1 MSISDGVI
9 ERFFLVHLFPAS
21 RKENDWILFQVED
34 SDPFTPI
41 FCFQPYFHLSINRS
55 LVSCAMIKLIEC
67 PRDAMQGIPEFI
79 DTAIK
84 AAYINQLLEVG
95 FETID
100 FGSFVSPKAI
110 PQMRDTA
117 EVLSLL
123 DLHQAKS
130 KLLAIVANVR
140 GAEEALHFEEID
152 FLGFPLSVSET
163 FQKRNTNASIG
174 EALQTVETIQNLCEA
189 NRKKQVVYLSMGF
202 GNPYGD
208 PYSPEIVAEFVEKL
222 ALLGIE
228 TISLSD
234 TIGVADAELISTL
247 FEIQI
252 QAFPQIE
259 FGAHLH
265 SRPEGIEEKVLAGLK
280 GGCRRFDGALK
291 GIGGC
296 PMAVDKLVGNMATEV
311 MIATLEKA
319 GHDLKLN
326 KTEFIEAMKLA
337 NFVFNP

>member
-1 MSISDGVI
+1 
-9 ERFFLVHLFPAS
+9 
-21 RKENDWILFQVED
+21 
-34 SDPFTPI
+34 
-41 FCFQPYFHLSINRS
+41 
-55 LVSCAMIKLIEC
+55 MIKLIEC

-95 FETID
+95 FDTID

-117 EVLSLL
+117 EVLELL

-140 GAEEALHFEEID
+140 GAEDALHFEEID
-152 FLGFPLSVSET
+152 LLGFPLSVSET
-163 FQKRNTNASIG
+163 FQQRNTNASIS
-174 EALQTVETIQNLCEA
+174 EALQTVEAIQNLCEA
-189 NRKKQVVYLSMGF
+189 KRKNQVVYLSMGF

-208 PYSPEIVAEFVEKL
+208 PFSPEMIAEFVEKL
-222 ALLGIE
+222 AQMEIE
-228 TISLSD
+228 TVSLSD
-234 TIGVADAELISTL
+234 TIGVATPELITRL
-247 FEIQI
+247 FEVQI

-265 SRPEGIEEKVLAGLK
+265 SRPESISEKVLAGLK

-291 GIGGC
+291 GFGGC
-296 PMAVDKLVGNMATEV
+296 PMAKDELVGNMATEV
-311 MIATLEKA
+311 MIETLEKQ
-319 GHDLKLN
+319 GFDLRLN
-326 KTEFIEAMKLA
+326 KAELTESMKLTS
-337 NFVFNP
+337 FVFNS